1 MNDDQKYRFLLMM
14 AVALTFLLVLQY
26 VMPKQSPPPA
36 PVAATQHGDRL
47 VDLPAER
54 TTPGAIATDVPAE
67 AKEFNPSGDF
77 TIKVRVGEEGKG
89 KHGYE
94 ATFSSVGGGLASWR
108 LLGFYRVPMHET
120 PENEILLLNGMAPG
134 RNSLRVDNVRYGAA
148 RQGMLSTSMRDERY
162 ELLEVPSWAEVTPEP
177 GGEVKRGENLVFRAV
192 VGDWEVRRIYRFPGH
207 NGGGVDFTVKFDL
220 EWRNISPENKLLS
233 YNLVGP
239 AGLVADDESVNFGV
253 INFLTARQ
261 PAAASPSVEIE
272 RKAIAD
278 LVKVVPSMADRD
290 NRGNLAWVG
299 AKNRFF
305 VAIMGAAESSL
316 VDSNGATRLLF
327 AGNPGNIPTAPD
339 LVENFKNQPHVTTT
353 VGLVPAFPEASLTV
367 EPGVVPAGGTFKA
380 QYQMY
385 AGPAVD
391 TWLTNADPRF
401 EGVIS
406 YTISY
411 LDFIS
416 RWMVRALQFLDGI
429 FGNYGLA
436 IIAMTIIIKALLHP
450 LNRKSFV
457 AMNKMSKL
465 APQMKEIQKKY
476 AGDKVKMQMEM
487 NKFSKE
493 NGLNMAGGCLPI
505 FIQLP
510 IFFALYGAFSQGFS
524 MRHAPFLPPWIKD
537 LSKPDCLYDLGTN
550 IPFLNSSY
558 ISLLPILYFV
568 LQYLQMSLQPK
579 PTDPQQAQ
587 QQKIM
592 KFMPLMFVFIFYS
605 MPAGLVLYFTVSALC
620 GVAENWYMRKAVLPK
635 LGLGD
640 AAPAGAGAEAGPAAA
655 KAGAGAAVVPSA
667 ETKKRRRR

>member
-1 MNDDQKYRFLLMM
+1 MM
-14 AVALTFLLVLQY
+14 AVALTFLLILQY
-26 VMPKQSPPPA
+26 VIPQASPPAA
-36 PVAATQHGDRL
+36 PSAATQHGDRL
-47 VDLPAER
+47 LDQPATG
-54 TTPGAIATDVPAE
+54 TTPGAIAADVPEE
-67 AKEFNPSGDF
+67 AKRFNPTGDYRV
-77 TIKVRVGEEGKG
+77 KVRVGEEGKN

-94 ATFSSVGGGLASWR
+94 ATFSSVGGGLVSWR
-108 LLGFYRVPMHET
+108 LLGFYRVPMHEVA
-120 PENEILLLNGMAPG
+120 ENEVLLLDGMAPG
-134 RNSLRVDNVRYGAA
+134 RNSLRVDNVRYGTN
-148 RQGMLSTSMRDERY
+148 RQEMLTTAMRDERY
-162 ELLEVPSWAEVTPEP
+162 ELVEAPSWAEISPEP
-177 GGEVKRGENLVFRAV
+177 GPEVKRGDNLVFRAV

-207 NGGGVDFTVKFDL
+207 DGGGADFTVKFDL
-220 EWRNISPENKLLS
+220 EWRNISDGNKLLS

-239 AGLVADDESVNFGV
+239 AGLVADDATINFGL

-261 PAAASPSVEIE
+261 PAAASASVEIE
-272 RKAIAD
+272 RKAISD
-278 LVKVVPSMADRD
+278 LLKVTHMADRD
-290 NRGNLAWVG
+290 NRANLAWVG

-305 VAIMGAAESSL
+305 VAIMSAADASL

-327 AGNPGNIPTAPD
+327 AGVPGSIPTEPD
-339 LVENFKNQPHVTTT
+339 LVENFKNQPQVNTPL
-353 VGLVPAFPEASLTV
+353 GSVPAFAETSLTV
-367 EPGVVPAGGTFKA
+367 EPGAVPAGGTFKA
-380 QYQMY
+380 QYLLY

-391 TWLTNADPRF
+391 NWLVDADSRF
-401 EGVIS
+401 EGVVS
-406 YTISY
+406 YTVRQ

-476 AGDKVKMQMEM
+476 AGDKVKMQAEM
-487 NKFSKE
+487 SKFSKE

-537 LSKPDCLYDLGTN
+537 LSKPDCLYDLGHN

-568 LQYLQMSLQPK
+568 LQYIQMSLQPK

-592 KFMPLMFVFIFYS
+592 KLMPLMFVFIFYS

-640 AAPAGAGAEAGPAAA
+640 PVAAGAGVDAGPAPA
-655 KAGAGAAVVPSA
+655 KAGAGAAAVPSA
-667 ETKKRRRR
+667 EAKKKKKR